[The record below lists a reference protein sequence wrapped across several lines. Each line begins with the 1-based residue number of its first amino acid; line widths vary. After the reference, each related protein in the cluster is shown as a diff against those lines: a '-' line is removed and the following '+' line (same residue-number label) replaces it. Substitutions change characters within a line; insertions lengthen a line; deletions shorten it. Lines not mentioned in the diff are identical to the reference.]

1 MRATMSQQ
9 PPTTR
14 MYIICDL
21 RTYLFL
27 PKNYNHKSNAQVP
40 GEPFY
45 LVMVYNVYDV
55 SPKLICITIAILHCI
70 IDMCLGAFHCQNNGN
85 YFQKV
90 FFFWLKEQYC
100 DSYDL
105 HYKLLI
111 DNNQIQT
118 CHITYMEGLLQH
130 ISLSVYILKWKITFV
145 WQLCKPRPLWI
156 PNQPTGNLFD
166 GLLDTFPTCIKKGKK
181 IRTTIIHYH
190 RN

>member
-1 MRATMSQQ
+1 MSQQ

-21 RTYLFL
+21 GTYLFL

-90 FFFWLKEQYC
+90 FFF
-100 DSYDL
+100 
-105 HYKLLI
+105 
-111 DNNQIQT
+111 
-118 CHITYMEGLLQH
+118 
-130 ISLSVYILKWKITFV
+130 
-145 WQLCKPRPLWI
+145 
-156 PNQPTGNLFD
+156 FD
-166 GLLDTFPTCIKKGKK
+166 
-181 IRTTIIHYH
+181 
-190 RN
+190 